1 MQSLF
6 VFTAMVCYLQYLAV
20 EVVMCQHLS
29 HEASSAPVS
38 CDLMVVL
45 GGLTLHPQQPSQK
58 GGDLAA
64 GSKSIILLWQYMA
77 GRLKCRTPHL
87 DSESGICF
95 SRHIFQG
102 MWFHI
107 KCLAFREGLW
117 IWHYSSHTIIV
128 RCEKLKVENGNCD
141 Q

>member
-1 MQSLF
+1 LCLQSWY
-6 VFTAMVCYLQYLAV
+6 VCYLQYLAV

-29 HEASSAPVS
+29 HEASLSSVS

-45 GGLTLHPQQPSQK
+45 LRLTLHPQQPSLK

-64 GSKSIILLWQYMA
+64 GSKSIILLLQYMT
-77 GRLKCRTPHL
+77 GRFKCRTSHL
-87 DSESGICF
+87 DSEPSICLINI
-95 SRHIFQG
+95 SFQG
-102 MWFHI
+102 VWFHI
-107 KCLAFREGLW
+107 KCLAFREGLS

-128 RCEKLKVENGNCD
+128 RCEKLKAENDKCD